1 MDPKDSVT
9 IHHFL
14 VIYDHLGKRT
24 IPLSAESYIIGRDP
38 RSSILL
44 HSMAVSR
51 QHAQL
56 IKVPTP
62 SGDFFYRLIDGNIGG
77 HRSTN
82 GISVNDHPC
91 TTYDLHNGDRIQ
103 FGSQVSAL
111 YVVNE
116 LEPTTNLTA
125 NVTLSM
131 HHQTEIELQRR
142 DRLLNDVIAA
152 RDLRFPERLQKL
164 LSMGCE
170 WFELEQGYFCEWNE
184 DRPNILAQEC
194 QPLNGRQAGLPLA
207 THKLLQDPL
216 FVELCTLTV
225 KHDSPLDYDHINLH
239 HPTANPQTSPN
250 SPFQC
255 RAWLGVRV
263 LVGKQVQGLLCFT
276 SSLPVTKPFERYQK
290 DLLRFMAQ
298 WVGSEM
304 ERQQYQNALQNQL
317 KQTVLL
323 KQITQKI
330 RESLDTRLIF
340 QTTVEQMGKVFRA
353 SRCLLHTYA
362 EAPQPQ
368 IPCVSEYLAEGI
380 ASLGGTPIPINDNPH
395 ALTVLSQDAAV
406 VVHDVTTE
414 PLLES
419 MQHLSE
425 ALGIKSMIAVRTSY
439 QGKPNGV
446 LALQQCDRQRY
457 WQVDEIELFE
467 AVAAQVGIAIAQAQ
481 LLEQETEHRNQLMQ
495 QNQALAEAKQV
506 AEEASRAKSEFLAI
520 MSHEIRTPMNA
531 VIGTLDLLHSSTL
544 DSTQAT
550 YLDIARNGSES
561 LMMLLNDILDFSKIE
576 SGKLQMETRPFDL
589 HHCVRSVLALLAPK
603 CAEKQLE
610 LKDRIEPN
618 VPLSIE
624 GDSHRL
630 RQVLVN
636 LISNAIKFTHAGQ
649 VCVYVGAQQPDP
661 TVGHYELLFIVRD
674 TGIGISKS
682 QQELLF
688 QPFSQVD
695 SSVTRQY
702 GGTGLGLAI
711 CKQLVNLMGGKLW
724 VESRGSI
731 KGDYP
736 SNWSPC
742 EWIDL
747 SDESQDPSQVGS
759 TFYAVIPVKALEQ
772 SIEAH
777 MVTSPGQFNIAPT
790 APARATQ
797 DGTTLAPNLL
807 KVLLVEDN
815 PVNQTVAQSM
825 LKQLGYTTTVAN
837 HGVEALQVLQQENYD
852 LVLMDIEM
860 PEMDGITT
868 AQHISRD
875 WQPPERPYI
884 IALTAY
890 AMPGDRERCLQ
901 AGMQD
906 YITKPLRIQEL
917 KAALLR
923 AEQALPEFHLSTPP
937 AVESESPML
946 VDPST
951 LDEICKIAGPEE
963 AAALMA
969 ELYEVYAEDAP
980 LRLQALEVAITA
992 ADAEALRKA
1001 AHAFRSGSLNLGAV
1015 QVGQICRELETLGKS
1030 GSVTGAAELY
1040 ATLTETV
1047 KQTLVA
1053 LEHQCNT
1060 LQVSVA

>member
-1 MDPKDSVT
+1 MDPKDSAT

-38 RSSILL
+38 RCSILL

-82 GISVNDHPC
+82 GVSVNDHSC

-111 YVVNE
+111 YIVNE

-184 DRPNILAQEC
+184 ERPNILAQES
-194 QPLNGRQAGLPLA
+194 QPLNGSQASEPIA
-207 THKLLQDPL
+207 THKLLQDAL

-239 HPTANPQTSPN
+239 HPTSNAQTGPESL
-250 SPFQC
+250 FQC

-362 EAPQPQ
+362 ESPQPQ

-380 ASLGGTPIPINDNPH
+380 ASLGDTSIPINDNPH

-406 VVHDVTTE
+406 VVHDITTD
-414 PLLES
+414 PLLEP
-419 MQHLSE
+419 MQHLGE

-495 QNQALAEAKQV
+495 QNQALAEAKQA

-531 VIGTLDLLHSSTL
+531 VIGTLDLLHSSSV

-576 SGKLQMETRPFDL
+576 SGKLQMEMRPFDL
-589 HHCVRSVLALLAPK
+589 HHCVGSVLALLAPK
-603 CAEKQLE
+603 CAEKHLE
-610 LKDRIEPN
+610 LKHRIEPN

-636 LISNAIKFTHAGQ
+636 LISNAIKFTPAGQ
-649 VCVYVGAQQPDP
+649 VCVYVGAKQPDP
-661 TVGHYELLFIVRD
+661 TVEHYELLFMVRD

-731 KGDYP
+731 KGDCP
-736 SNWSPC
+736 SNWSPSG
-742 EWIDL
+742 WVDL
-747 SDESQDPSQVGS
+747 NDESQDPSQVGS
-759 TFYAVIPVKALEQ
+759 TFYAVIPVNALEQ

-797 DGTTLAPNLL
+797 DGATPASSFL

-837 HGVEALQVLQQENYD
+837 HGLEALQALQQENYD

-917 KAALLR
+917 KAA
-923 AEQALPEFHLSTPP
+923 
-937 AVESESPML
+937 
-946 VDPST
+946 
-951 LDEICKIAGPEE
+951 
-963 AAALMA
+963 
-969 ELYEVYAEDAP
+969 
-980 LRLQALEVAITA
+980 
-992 ADAEALRKA
+992 
-1001 AHAFRSGSLNLGAV
+1001 
-1015 QVGQICRELETLGKS
+1015 
-1030 GSVTGAAELY
+1030 
-1040 ATLTETV
+1040 
-1047 KQTLVA
+1047 
-1053 LEHQCNT
+1053 
-1060 LQVSVA
+1060 